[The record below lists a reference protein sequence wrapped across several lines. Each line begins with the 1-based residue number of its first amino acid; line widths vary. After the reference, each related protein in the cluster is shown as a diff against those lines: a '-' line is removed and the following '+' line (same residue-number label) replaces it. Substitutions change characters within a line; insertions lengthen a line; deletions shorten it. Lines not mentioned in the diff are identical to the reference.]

1 MNTDKKE
8 LHRGEIY
15 ICDFVDVGGSVQNGL
30 RPALIIQNSAGNE
43 HSTTVIVS
51 PITSIIKKDKQPT
64 HIYLGAEYGLPE
76 ESMVMLEQIFT
87 VDKNYHIRD
96 YVGLI
101 EDKETLSRINDALR
115 ISLALNRIRKNLFR
129 CTEDV
134 LSFSDTGVFYIALC
148 DKCRKKLAQ
157 DDRFLMGKVNFPIPL
172 SNRCNSCEKR
182 DGFYYILKRKRR
194 NEK

>member
-30 RPALIIQNSAGNE
+30 RPALIIQNDVGNKF
-43 HSTTVIVS
+43 STTVIVS

-76 ESMVMLEQIFT
+76 ESMVMLEQIYT
-87 VDKNYHIRD
+87 VDKNYHIKD
-96 YVGLI
+96 YLGII
-101 EDKETLSRINDALR
+101 EDKDTISRINDGLR

-129 CTEDV
+129 CTEDIF
-134 LSFSDTGVFYIALC
+134 SFSDTGVFYIALC

-157 DDRFLMGKVNFPIPL
+157 DDRFLMGKINFPIPL
-172 SNRCNSCEKR
+172 SDRCNSCGKR

-194 NEK
+194 SEK

>member
-51 PITSIIKKDKQPT
+51 PITTIIKKEKLPT
-64 HIYLGAEYGLPE
+64 HVYLGTKYGLPE

-96 YVGLI
+96 YIGLI
-101 EDKETLSRINDALR
+101 DDKETIRKINNALR
-115 ISLALNRIRKNLFR
+115 VSLALSRAKKNIFN
-129 CTEDV
+129 CVEDV
-134 LSFSDTGVFYIALC
+134 FSFTDENVYYISLC
-148 DKCRKKLAQ
+148 DKCKKKFTN
-157 DDRFLMGKVNFPIPL
+157 DKRFMYGKITFPIPIK
-172 SNRCNSCEKR
+172 EKCDYCKKH
-182 DGFYYILKRKRR
+182 DGYFCILKL
-194 NEK
+194 N

>member
-51 PITSIIKKDKQPT
+51 PITTIIKKEKLPT
-64 HIYLGAEYGLPE
+64 HVYLGAKYGLPE

-87 VDKNYHIRD
+87 VDGKRIPHIRKGINI
-96 YVGLI
+96 VRMANG
-101 EDKETLSRINDALR
+101 TTRIVYQ
-115 ISLALNRIRKNLFR
+115 K
-129 CTEDV
+129 
-134 LSFSDTGVFYIALC
+134 
-148 DKCRKKLAQ
+148 
-157 DDRFLMGKVNFPIPL
+157 
-172 SNRCNSCEKR
+172 
-182 DGFYYILKRKRR
+182 
-194 NEK
+194 

>member
-8 LHRGEIY
+8 LHRGEID

-51 PITSIIKKDKQPT
+51 PITTIIKKEKLPT
-64 HIYLGAEYGLPE
+64 HVYLGTKYGLPE

-134 LSFSDTGVFYIALC
+134 LSS
-148 DKCRKKLAQ
+148 
-157 DDRFLMGKVNFPIPL
+157 
-172 SNRCNSCEKR
+172 
-182 DGFYYILKRKRR
+182 
-194 NEK
+194 

>member
-51 PITSIIKKDKQPT
+51 PITTIIKKEKLPT
-64 HIYLGAEYGLPE
+64 HVYLGAKYGLPE

-87 VDKNYHIRD
+87 VDKNYHINCNCSA
-96 YVGLI
+96 YAKASSIFG
-101 EDKETLSRINDALR
+101 
-115 ISLALNRIRKNLFR
+115 RKLFPP
-129 CTEDV
+129 TA
-134 LSFSDTGVFYIALC
+134 S
-148 DKCRKKLAQ
+148 
-157 DDRFLMGKVNFPIPL
+157 
-172 SNRCNSCEKR
+172 
-182 DGFYYILKRKRR
+182 
-194 NEK
+194 